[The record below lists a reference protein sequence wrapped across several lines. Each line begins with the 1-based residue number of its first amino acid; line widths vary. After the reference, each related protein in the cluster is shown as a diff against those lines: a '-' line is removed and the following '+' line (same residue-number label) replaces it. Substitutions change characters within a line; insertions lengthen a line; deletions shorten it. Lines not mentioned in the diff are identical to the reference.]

1 MEMRPLYPKKIME
14 HFKKPKNMGRM
25 RNPSGVGK
33 VGNLLCGDVLW
44 LYIKVRKDKS
54 GKEIISDVKF
64 ECFGCVVAISISS
77 ILTTMMK
84 GKTLEEALKLKKEDI
99 LKVTGSLPPVK
110 VHCSVLATDAL
121 HEAVYDYYS
130 RNNLPIPQD
139 LKKEHE
145 RIKRTLKKVEER
157 FKKYVEFQQKV
168 MKIRS

>member
-1 MEMRPLYPKKIME
+1 MGMRPLYPKKIME

-25 RNPSGVGK
+25 KNPSGVGK

-44 LYIKVRKDKS
+44 LYIKVKNEK

-99 LKVTGSLPPVK
+99 LKVTGPLPPIK
-110 VHCSVLATDAL
+110 VHCSVLAADAL
-121 HEAVYDYYS
+121 HEAIYDYYS
-130 RNNLPIPQD
+130 KNKLPIPEK
-139 LKKEHE
+139 LKREHE
-145 RIKRTLKKVEER
+145 RIKKTLEKVEER
-157 FKKYVEFQQKV
+157 FKEYVELQK
-168 MKIRS
+168 KIMEAKG